1 MPEIC
6 EGVSFDTIAR
16 EWRMKW
22 SPDNDKASL
31 VALQKLIDEVK
42 PNIKQIKGLKQVQ
55 RMVCG
60 GCMDIRVIIS
70 LDAESFNE
78 WAESSFG
85 PEEVFLAKAKEIEG
99 VSQIETQ
106 TYTLMPVDL

>member
-1 MPEIC
+1 MTTIC
-6 EGVSFDTIAR
+6 EGVTFDTIAR

-22 SPDNDKASL
+22 SEDNDKASL

-42 PNIKQIKGLKQVQ
+42 PALKEIKGLQGVQ

-60 GCMDIRVIIS
+60 ECKDLRLIVRVE
-70 LDAESFNE
+70 AGAFKE
-78 WAESSFG
+78 WAETSFG
-85 PEEVFLAKAKEIEG
+85 PEETFLSKAKEIEG

-106 TYTLMPVDL
+106 TYTLMPVEL